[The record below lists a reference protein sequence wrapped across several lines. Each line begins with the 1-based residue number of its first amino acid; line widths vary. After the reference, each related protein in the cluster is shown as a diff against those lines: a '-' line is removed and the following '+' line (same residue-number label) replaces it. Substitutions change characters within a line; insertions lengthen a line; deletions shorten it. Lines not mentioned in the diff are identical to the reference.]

1 MNNISETTIENRR
14 TEFRKLLHQLARTN
28 QNVETVD
35 RYYAKFEKIYQ
46 DGFRHYYCDITR
58 TMYDIAKCQIDLS
71 ESPNN
76 KSEEEDIYAL
86 SSRVLYLYDHYQT
99 YRNSLK
105 DSKKKHIDINDN
117 LRKLYDHVHLESI
130 RINYSDIGDK
140 RLAEHG
146 MTLRDLSNQVNNL
159 DKKALSMSTR
169 FEEIND
175 KSNSIE
181 TRSKEIEDKLSKAQ
195 TDYIA
200 ILGIFASVVLAFVG
214 GMAFSTS
221 VLENIKDVSIYRLLI
236 VALIIGIVFVT
247 VIFLMFYFIGVLTGR
262 HLNDERSIH
271 PLLLSYGLFILL
283 IAIVYAMWYH
293 GDVETRNKRVDDQ
306 ATIVETS
313 VEPDV
318 TSQIYF
324 EQNNATTE

>member
-1 MNNISETTIENRR
+1 M
-14 TEFRKLLHQLARTN
+14 
-28 QNVETVD
+28 
-35 RYYAKFEKIYQ
+35 
-46 DGFRHYYCDITR
+46 
-58 TMYDIAKCQIDLS
+58 
-71 ESPNN
+71 
-76 KSEEEDIYAL
+76 
-86 SSRVLYLYDHYQT
+86 
-99 YRNSLK
+99 
-105 DSKKKHIDINDN
+105 
-117 LRKLYDHVHLESI
+117 
-130 RINYSDIGDK
+130 NYSDIGET
-140 RLAEHG
+140 RLAEQG
-146 MTLRDLSNQVNNL
+146 ITLKGLTNQVNDLGN
-159 DKKALSMSTR
+159 KAKSM
-169 FEEIND
+169 NN
-175 KSNSIE
+175 KY
-181 TRSKEIEDKLSKAQ
+181 KEISKKSGAIEAKHKEFEDKLSKAQ

-262 HLNDERSIH
+262 HLNDERSMH

>member
-1 MNNISETTIENRR
+1 MNDVFSDSEQKRN
-14 TEFRKLLHQLARTN
+14 EFRQILHSLARDLISSPELLT
-28 QNVETVD
+28 E
-35 RYYAKFEKIYQ
+35 YYQKFEKLY
-46 DGFRHYYCDITR
+46 DNGFRHYYSDIAR
-58 TMYDIAKCQIDLS
+58 VMYDIAKYDRSIDGQVINEDVNTLCMNIS
-71 ESPNN
+71 YIVENYPVYKSNN
-76 KSEEEDIYAL
+76 EENGVTFNDIGDKLAKL
-86 SSRVLYLYDHYQT
+86 FDHI
-99 YRNSLK
+99 S
-105 DSKKKHIDINDN
+105 
-117 LRKLYDHVHLESI
+117 LESI
-130 RINYSDIGDK
+130 RMDYSDLGDRRTEK
-140 RLAEHG
+140 QG
-146 MTLRDLSNQVNNL
+146 MTLVKLSASVKQMNN
-159 DKKALSMSTR
+159 KFQSMKR
-169 FEEIND
+169 
-175 KSNSIE
+175 KSVAM
-181 TRSKEIEDKLSKAQ
+181 EDKLSKAQ

-306 ATIVETS
+306 ATIVEIS

>member
-1 MNNISETTIENRR
+1 MNDVFSDSEQKRN
-14 TEFRKLLHQLARTN
+14 EFRQILHSLARDLISSPELLT
-28 QNVETVD
+28 E
-35 RYYAKFEKIYQ
+35 YYQKFEKLY
-46 DGFRHYYCDITR
+46 DNGFRHYYSDIAR
-58 TMYDIAKCQIDLS
+58 VMYDIAKYDRSIDGQVINEDVNTLCMNIS
-71 ESPNN
+71 YIVENYPVYKSNN
-76 KSEEEDIYAL
+76 EENGVTFNDIGDKLAKL
-86 SSRVLYLYDHYQT
+86 FDHI
-99 YRNSLK
+99 S
-105 DSKKKHIDINDN
+105 
-117 LRKLYDHVHLESI
+117 LESI
-130 RINYSDIGDK
+130 RMDYSDLGDRRTEK
-140 RLAEHG
+140 QG
-146 MTLRDLSNQVNNL
+146 MTLVKLSASVKQMNN
-159 DKKALSMSTR
+159 KFQSMKR
-169 FEEIND
+169 
-175 KSNSIE
+175 KSVAM
-181 TRSKEIEDKLSKAQ
+181 EDKLSKAQ

-306 ATIVETS
+306 ATIIEIS